1 MAYQNIAISSGHGL
15 YVRGAAGN
23 PGLDE
28 VDCARELV
36 DHLADELERRG
47 IGVVTFHDDKSK
59 NQSDNL
65 NAIVN
70 WHNKQ
75 TRDVD
80 LSCHFNAYQ
89 QTTKPMGTEVL
100 YVSQKDLAA
109 DLSEAIASVGFL
121 NRGAKHRSDL
131 KFLNSTNMP
140 AVLLEICFVD
150 SSVDT
155 EIYLEQFDA
164 ITSRIA
170 AVLAGEGEEIEEGE
184 GEAIGLPPPETE
196 APLFYA
202 RGKCSY
208 FGGPEDMGVSA
219 SEGLA
224 FHYEI
229 NENNQHLFL
238 PLVPKGTTGLARRL
252 NAKGVHYLA
261 VRWNYDIT
269 PKEMLASMDY
279 VAMVRVPSTG
289 MQLTAWPADWGPAGP
304 ESDHDTGRVADLS
317 PALMADL
324 EIETD
329 DEVEIIFP
337 YTGGD

>member
-1 MAYQNIAISSGHGL
+1 MAYQNVAISSGHGL

-75 TRDVD
+75 TRDID
-80 LSCHFNAYQ
+80 ISCHFNAYQ
-89 QTTKPMGTEVL
+89 QCTKPMGTEVL

-121 NRGAKHRSDL
+121 NRGPKHRSDL
-131 KFLNSTNMP
+131 KFLNSTDMP

-170 AVLAGEGEEIEEGE
+170 DVLAGEGEEIEEGE

-202 RGKCSY
+202 RGKCSH

-224 FHYEI
+224 FIYSLDET
-229 NENNQHLFL
+229 NQHLFL
-238 PLVPKGTTGLARRL
+238 PLQPKGTTGLARRL
-252 NAKGVHYLA
+252 NAKAVHYIA
-261 VRWNYDIT
+261 VRWDYSVT
-269 PKEMLASMDY
+269 PKEMLASQKY
-279 VAMVRVPSTG
+279 VAMVTVPSTG
-289 MQLTAWPADWGPAGP
+289 LRLTAWPADWGPHEEKTG
-304 ESDHDTGRVADLS
+304 GRVADLS

-324 EIETD
+324 ELETD
-329 DEVEIIFP
+329 DEVIVEFP
-337 YTGGD
+337 WEGGD